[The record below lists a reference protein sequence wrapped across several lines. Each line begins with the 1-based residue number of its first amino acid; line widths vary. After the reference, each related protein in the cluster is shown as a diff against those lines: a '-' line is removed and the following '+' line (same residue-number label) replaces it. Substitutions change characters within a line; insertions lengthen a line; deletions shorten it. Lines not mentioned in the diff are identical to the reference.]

1 MISPGGL
8 RLIKGFESFSPIP
21 YVCSGGY
28 LTVLWGHVIKK
39 GEIFD
44 HPYTEEEGEPI
55 FLKDISVTERAIS
68 RLIRVPL
75 SQNQE
80 DSLTSWVYNL
90 GGGALQRST
99 LRAVINR
106 QEYDEAPAEIL
117 KWIYAG
123 GRKLR
128 GLVIR
133 RIIEARLFASP

>member
-44 HPYTEEEGEPI
+44 HPYTEDEGEPI
-55 FLKDISVTERAIS
+55 LLYDISVAERAIS
-68 RLIRVPL
+68 RLIHVSL
-75 SQNQE
+75 NQNQT
-80 DSLTSWVYNL
+80 DSLGSWVYNL
-90 GGGALQRST
+90 GSGALQAST
-99 LRAVINR
+99 LRQVINR
-106 QEYDEAPAEIL
+106 EEFDEAPDQIRR
-117 KWIYAG
+117 WIFAG

-128 GLVIR
+128 GLITR
-133 RIIEARLFASP
+133 REIEARLFAF